1 MGNDG
6 ITTEQQGSEPQL
18 YNLHLFFRKEG
29 HLTFITSKNPTQW
42 VILCLTEDSINM
54 RKSYV
59 RSFLRLWPGRED
71 VTPGQSN
78 KCNTTCGYRK
88 PLRDLLTIEQF
99 LLVQQSH
106 TSEVLSVQ
114 TYLLALF
121 IAKTIRASNAILQK
135 I

>member
-1 MGNDG
+1 MFMRGKGNNNKKSEKSMKERLGWAHGNDG

-18 YNLHLFFRKEG
+18 YNLYLFFKKEG

-71 VTPGQSN
+71 VTPG
-78 KCNTTCGYRK
+78 
-88 PLRDLLTIEQF
+88 
-99 LLVQQSH
+99 
-106 TSEVLSVQ
+106 
-114 TYLLALF
+114 
-121 IAKTIRASNAILQK
+121 
-135 I
+135 